1 MLTFSSY
8 FMLKTPTFLAT
19 FSHNIPPC
27 LQQLLDAARPNAGA
41 PDGDALIP
49 PEHAHYITRGKQRW
63 RW

>member
-1 MLTFSSY
+1 
-8 FMLKTPTFLAT
+8 MLKTPTFLAT

-27 LQQLLDAARPNAGA
+27 LQQLLDAARPDAGA